1 MADNKYFLDEEGVKS
16 LWNIMNREFPR
27 LDESDK
33 VPSRYLPSY
42 VDDVVEIEDRLKIIG
57 VDDTDYSEEA
67 MQGELMDFLDTIS
80 SSTYSKREG
89 DDVMG
94 VYYINY
100 YGLFVLK
107 VMSEADGVTTETH
120 YFSWEPITEGEGDNA
135 VVVYPGSGDYGVV
148 KSAAITNGS
157 VSITQGVTASEWYF
171 YNKINTQDYYALDAD
186 DNLSKYAFESGKIY
200 LNKSLNKTYRWS
212 GSQLVEVGGGVALG
226 ETAETAF
233 AGNKGKEVYDAVFT
247 KNKNVAP
254 NVLTITGLVIK
265 NNGGTVLESPPK
277 GWAALP
283 SIATSG
289 NNKTLNIEYGMK
301 VDYSVTYKWAH
312 NDNYKDPEAVSSDSS
327 WKGQAKPL
335 SGVSSNPITGTNVST
350 VKTITAKTEAK
361 KIGLMVSGTTVTPAT
376 GLDYATSTFNVV
388 LKKRRYWG
396 IVEGHGD
403 ISKITAADI
412 LALQEKDKNGNYSNT
427 ELTATDTTSIRK
439 KTINITISDTQSYLF
454 AYEAAAGQVNIKT
467 DLDQDAFWSYRDIDV
482 TNELGVTIKYRVYMK
497 RGTGGYVGKDV
508 NFIPK

>member
-1 MADNKYFLDEEGVKS
+1 MADNKNFLDEGGVKA
-16 LWNIMNREFPR
+16 LWSVMNREFPR

-57 VDDTDYSEEA
+57 VDDTDYSEDA

-107 VMSEADGVTTETH
+107 VISEEDGVSSETH

-135 VVVYPGSGDYGVV
+135 VVIYPDSSDYGVV
-148 KSAAITNGS
+148 KSVAITNGS

-171 YNKINTQDYYALDAD
+171 YNQINTQDYYAVDTD
-186 DNLSKYAFESGKIY
+186 GNLSKYAFESGKIY

-247 KNKNVAP
+247 KNMPVVTP
-254 NVLTITGLVIK
+254 TIVVESLT
-265 NNGGTVLESPPK
+265 
-277 GWAALP
+277 
-283 SIATSG
+283 ATDQSG
-289 NNKTLNIEYGMK
+289 NPITAPEKSS
-301 VDYSVTYKWAH
+301 SVTIERGIKLTYKVGFKWNSASG
-312 NDNYKDPEAVSSDSS
+312 YKDPVEIVQGTTWYDSS
-327 WKGQAKPL
+327 KDKGGLPQKGAISAYKQA
-335 SGVSSNPITGTNVST
+335 T
-350 VKTITAKTEAK
+350 VENAVTLTAKVAAP
-361 KIGLMVSGTTVTPAT
+361 KIGLMVDANNNVTKAEGNDEASAT
-376 GLDYATSTFNVV
+376 FKVSLTYRRFFGEIDNGAIINEALIKGLSSELNTS
-388 LKKRRYWG
+388 RG
-396 IVEGHGD
+396 
-403 ISKITAADI
+403 
-412 LALQEKDKNGNYSNT
+412 
-427 ELTATDTTSIRK
+427 
-439 KTINITISDTQSYLF
+439 KTIAINVDNSHQYVY
-454 AYEAAAGQVNIKT
+454 AYESALGEASIAKGVEDDK
-467 DLDQDAFWSYRDIDV
+467 AFWDTGTLSITNQYGKTITYRYYACTAGAYKGASV
-482 TNELGVTIKYRVYMK
+482 K
-497 RGTGGYVGKDV
+497 
-508 NFIPK
+508 FS